1 MVDGERERS
10 VAGPRTPPP
19 QRTLGLDVDTD
30 GTEVQQERLN
40 VEPYAVEKERG
51 ERVVVV
57 MRTEGVEAARVSS
70 SPFPRC

>member
-1 MVDGERERS
+1 M
-10 VAGPRTPPP
+10 
-19 QRTLGLDVDTD
+19 RTLGLDVDTD

-40 VEPYAVEKERG
+40 FEPYAMEKERG